1 MYVSM
6 YLRKAQQQGA
16 PFCWVRCSW
25 GLSFGLVWRCLR
37 GCLPNGGMFCSA
49 MDAGK
54 PKGSN
59 KMPTPSTTAGRSLL
73 MQTLLSLLIL
83 SGRHQYDAHV
93 SSLRYWRPM
102 PQLTA
107 GTNATGSYLL
117 TAGLAHPI
125 GASRLGHA
133 ASSQQGLWAH
143 NASGSLRMQL
153 GRTATAQRAAPGLA
167 SRTSSPL
174 QRSRNRPCRLSG
186 IDELP
191 VPPLWGVT
199 ATHLSCRLKLPT
211 LATTM
216 FRQRQCLDTLSV
228 RAARETGLT
237 SDTDPSAFA
246 HPNRWASWCHGDT
259 CSCCSSLCLHP
270 SPAHRTWTP
279 WTEALPGPLW
289 HPLPAGTG
297 LEDPCAWP
305 SFGMLLI
312 KVLHQCTLPSSV
324 LQLDFSEWSFLLND
338 AVTHW
343 QVLGNRLT
351 TVAALSL
358 GLAHCLHTCICRS
371 ASLARGRLAST
382 PALPHSSSFL
392 RLFAA
397 PRLEGP
403 SPGAWPLPAIQHL
416 RGLGF
421 SLQAGPSPA
430 PARCRHGPVR
440 ASCPSDACLPPFAY
454 SGTLCMSSAGC
465 LS

>member
-1 MYVSM
+1 
-6 YLRKAQQQGA
+6 
-16 PFCWVRCSW
+16 
-25 GLSFGLVWRCLR
+25 
-37 GCLPNGGMFCSA
+37 MFCSA

-54 PKGSN
+54 LKGSN

-102 PQLTA
+102 LQLTA

-174 QRSRNRPCRLSG
+174 QMSRNRPCRLSG

-211 LATTM
+211 LAATM

-237 SDTDPSAFA
+237 SDTIPSVFA
-246 HPNRWASWCHGDT
+246 HPNRWASWCHGGT
-259 CSCCSSLCLHP
+259 CSCCSSLCLGR

-297 LEDPCAWP
+297 LDVRGPRSGC
-305 SFGMLLI
+305 
-312 KVLHQCTLPSSV
+312 
-324 LQLDFSEWSFLLND
+324 
-338 AVTHW
+338 
-343 QVLGNRLT
+343 
-351 TVAALSL
+351 SL
-358 GLAHCLHTCICRS
+358 
-371 ASLARGRLAST
+371 
-382 PALPHSSSFL
+382 
-392 RLFAA
+392 
-397 PRLEGP
+397 
-403 SPGAWPLPAIQHL
+403 
-416 RGLGF
+416 
-421 SLQAGPSPA
+421 
-430 PARCRHGPVR
+430 
-440 ASCPSDACLPPFAY
+440 
-454 SGTLCMSSAGC
+454 
-465 LS
+465 